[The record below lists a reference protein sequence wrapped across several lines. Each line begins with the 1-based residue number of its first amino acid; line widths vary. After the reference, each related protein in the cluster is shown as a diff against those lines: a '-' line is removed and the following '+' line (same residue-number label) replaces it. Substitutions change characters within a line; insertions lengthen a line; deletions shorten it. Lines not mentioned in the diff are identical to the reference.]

1 MAVNSARLWQSARQR
16 LDSRTL
22 VLGIP
27 VILVAF
33 LVLVPLGML
42 LYSSFSGAR
51 PGDLGALT
59 LNNYIKAY
67 SRPSTYQLL
76 LNSLIFA
83 TGSCIL
89 TFLMGTALAWFCE
102 RTDMP
107 WRGLFY
113 TLSVVRLLI
122 PGVLGTIAWIF
133 LLSPRVG
140 LINLFLKEVFGLE
153 EAPFDIFSL
162 WGMIWVESVLLFPLT
177 FLIMSA
183 AFRAMDPS
191 LEESATMSGSST
203 FSTFRRVTLRLMAPA
218 IFSTLLIMFIR
229 GLESFEVPA
238 LVGMPSRIFV
248 FVSAIYTAT
257 RYQPIDYGMA
267 GALSV
272 SILIISAIGVFVYGR
287 LTRRSEQ
294 YSTVTGKG
302 FRPRSIELGRWR
314 YVMAGIFALFFF
326 ITVGLP
332 ILILMWYSLLP
343 FFYAP
348 SAEALAQVSLDN
360 YVKVLQW
367 PKARQT
373 FINSGVAA
381 FGTATIV
388 MLLTSLISWIVV
400 KTRLPGRSILDSL
413 AFMPIAIPGL
423 IVGVSLMWVYL
434 TFSIIPIYGTI
445 WILMVAYVTRFMP
458 YGIRTTSAAM
468 VQIHKELEEASMAS
482 GATWLQTFRKVT
494 LPLLR
499 PAFLAGWIYVA
510 IISIRELSS
519 SILLYAPGSEVFSIL
534 VWDLWE
540 DGAWGRLSAV
550 GIFMIFGL
558 GLLVFLLQKLG
569 GRMDR
574 F

>member
-1 MAVNSARLWQSARQR
+1 MAATSAQAWQSAREKI
-16 LDSRTL
+16 DSRVL
-22 VLGIP
+22 VLGLP
-27 VILVAF
+27 VVLVAF

-51 PGDLGALT
+51 PGDVGALT
-59 LNNYIKAY
+59 LDNYVKAY
-67 SRPSTYQLL
+67 SKPSTLEL
-76 LNSLIFA
+76 FTNSLIFA

-102 RTDMP
+102 RTNMP
-107 WRGLFY
+107 LRGLFY
-113 TLSVVRLLI
+113 TLSIVRLLV

-140 LINLFLKEVFGLE
+140 LINRFLMDVVGLQ
-153 EAPFDIFSL
+153 EAPFDVFSI

-183 AFRAMDPS
+183 AFRAMDPA
-191 LEESATMSGSST
+191 LEDSATMSGSSA

-238 LVGMPSRIFV
+238 LLGMPSRIFV

-257 RYQPIDYGMA
+257 RYQPIDYGLA
-267 GALSV
+267 GALSM
-272 SILIISAIGVFVYGR
+272 SILVISALGVFVYAHM
-287 LTRRSEQ
+287 TRRSEQ

-302 FRPRSIELGRWR
+302 YRPRSIDLGKWR
-314 YVMAGIFALFFF
+314 YVMAGAFVLFFF

-367 PKARQT
+367 GKARQT
-373 FINSGVAA
+373 FINSGIAA
-381 FGTATIV
+381 FGTATVV
-388 MLLTSLISWIVV
+388 MVVTSLISWITV
-400 KTRLPGRSILDSL
+400 KTRIPGRQVLDSL
-413 AFMPIAIPGL
+413 AFLPIAIPGL

-434 TFSIIPIYGTI
+434 TLPIPIYGTL

-468 VQIHKELEEASMAS
+468 VQIHHELEEASMAS
-482 GATWLQTFRKVT
+482 GASWLQTFRQVT

-510 IISIRELSS
+510 IISIRELAS

-558 GLLVFLLQKLG
+558 GLLVFLLQRLG
-569 GRMDR
+569 GRMEK

>member
-1 MAVNSARLWQSARQR
+1 MAVSGAQVWQSAREKV
-16 LDSRTL
+16 DSRAL
-22 VLGIP
+22 ALGIP
-27 VILVAF
+27 VVLVAF

-42 LYSSFSGAR
+42 VYSSFSGAR
-51 PGDLGALT
+51 PGDVGDLT
-59 LNNYIKAY
+59 LNNYVKAY
-67 SRPSTYQLL
+67 TRPSTFELFS
-76 LNSLIFA
+76 NSLIFA
-83 TGSCIL
+83 AGSCIL
-89 TFLMGTALAWFCE
+89 TFLMGTCLAWFCE
-102 RTDMP
+102 RTNMP
-107 WRGLFY
+107 LRGLFY
-113 TLSVVRLLI
+113 TLSVVRMLV

-140 LINLFLKEVFGLE
+140 LINKFLMDLFGLE
-153 EAPFDIFSL
+153 EAPFDIFTL

-191 LEESATMSGSST
+191 LEDSATMSGSSA

-218 IFSTLLIMFIR
+218 IFSTLLIMFVR

-238 LVGMPSRIFV
+238 LLGMPSRIFV

-267 GALSV
+267 GALSM
-272 SILIISAIGVFVYGR
+272 SILAISAIGVFVYAHV
-287 LTRRSEQ
+287 TRRGEQ

-302 FRPRSIELGRWR
+302 FRPRTIDLGKGR
-314 YVMAGIFALFFF
+314 YVAAGAFVAFFF
-326 ITVGLP
+326 VTVGLP
-332 ILILMWYSLLP
+332 ILILVWYSLLP

-373 FINSGVAA
+373 FLNSGIAA
-381 FGTATIV
+381 FGSATVV
-388 MLLTSLISWIVV
+388 MVLTSLISWITV
-400 KTRLPGRSILDSL
+400 KTRIPGRQVLDSL
-413 AFMPIAIPGL
+413 AFLPIAIPGL

-434 TFSIIPIYGTI
+434 TMSFIPIYGTL
-445 WILMVAYVTRFMP
+445 WILVIAYVTRFMP

-468 VQIHKELEEASMAS
+468 IQIHPELEEASMSS

-494 LPLLR
+494 LPLLK

-510 IISIRELSS
+510 IISIRELAS

-550 GIFMIFGL
+550 GVFMIFGL
-558 GLLVFLLQKLG
+558 GVLVFALQRLG
-569 GRMDR
+569 GRMER